1 MYILRISSLPNILQ
15 IGHLKKK
22 TPTHA
27 EWAITQERTGHQ
39 MFLFHQEIFQAT
51 HKVVHFYKNVNNTG
65 PISLTKNKIIVL
77 WSIKCSHQLNKILH
91 YWSSNIHQVHS
102 KFCNCQGS
110 ENSQTDDL
118 QSYFKILFLSFT
130 RQKETIFK
138 KSICIRN
145 TFAKEVMHMIQYATI
160 T

>member
-1 MYILRISSLPNILQ
+1 MYILKMSSLPNILR

-22 TPTHA
+22 IPTHA
-27 EWAITQERTGHQ
+27 EWAIIQERTGHQ
-39 MFLFHQEIFQAT
+39 MFLFHQEIFKAT

-65 PISLTKNKIIVL
+65 PISLTKNKIILL
-77 WSIKCSHQLNKILH
+77 WSIKCSISHQLNKILC

-118 QSYFKILFLSFT
+118 QSYFKILFF
-130 RQKETIFK
+130 IFYK
-138 KSICIRN
+138 TERN
-145 TFAKEVMHMIQYATI
+145 YF
-160 T
+160 